1 MPQTAPLD
9 TTTEVVTPENIG
21 FKHLLAG
28 PFRRLPA
35 YLLDFA
41 ISTGGFLLV
50 VFFIIV
56 VGGFLGITLG
66 NTIFPAFA
74 AAGMLVTY
82 FAISWFYGVYFETYF
97 NGRTP
102 GKWAMGL
109 RVISADGHPIHGKQA
124 LLRNLL
130 RVADLGPGTTL
141 AALDAD
147 NPVFAVLPISTGV
160 IGLTV
165 MLCSRRLQRLGDLA
179 AGTIVVIDER
189 NWALPVARVDD
200 ERVPALAS
208 FIPADYR
215 VSASMAKALAGYTER
230 RAFLA
235 KGRRNEIAK
244 HLAEPLIERFE
255 FRPDIDPDLLLYA
268 MYYRTFLADQQ
279 QEPVALGPL
288 AGFSP
293 LLKDID
299 AQLPLSP
306 QQVPA

>member
-230 RAFLA
+230 RAFL
-235 KGRRNEIAK
+235 
-244 HLAEPLIERFE
+244 
-255 FRPDIDPDLLLYA
+255 
-268 MYYRTFLADQQ
+268 
-279 QEPVALGPL
+279 
-288 AGFSP
+288 
-293 LLKDID
+293 
-299 AQLPLSP
+299 
-306 QQVPA
+306 